1 MARKD
6 ALLRLHQRLIEKRD
20 SLRKKSGTDD
30 RKWQNSPQ
38 TGGDIG
44 DAANHGASR
53 ELNTQLAALENRE
66 LRQVE
71 LALQLI
77 REGRYG
83 KCENCSHSIPIERLR
98 AVPTT
103 ILCVSCQSELELT
116 GSLSP
121 DGEVDWGHALD
132 LEGRMNPTEAGL
144 PDVELD

>member
-20 SLRKKSGTDD
+20 TLRKKFGTND
-30 RKWQNSPQ
+30 RAWQAAPQ

-44 DAANHGASR
+44 DAANHGVSR
-53 ELNTQLAALENRE
+53 ELDTQLAALENRE

-83 KCENCSHSIPIERLR
+83 KCEHCSHSIPIERLR
-98 AVPTT
+98 AVPTS
-103 ILCVSCQSELELT
+103 ILCISCQSELELT
-116 GSLSP
+116 GALP
-121 DGEVDWGHALD
+121 GDGDVDWGHAMD
-132 LEGRMNPTEAGL
+132 IEGRMKPNEVDA
-144 PDVELD
+144 D

>member
-20 SLRKKSGTDD
+20 TLRKKIGDND
-30 RKWQNSPQ
+30 HAWQTTPQ

-44 DAANHGASR
+44 DEANHGASH

-66 LRQVE
+66 LSQVE
-71 LALQLI
+71 QALQLI

-83 KCENCSHSIPIERLR
+83 KCEHCSHSIPIERLR

-103 ILCVSCQSELELT
+103 ILCVACQSELELT
-116 GSLSP
+116 GALP
-121 DGEVDWGHALD
+121 GDGDVDWGNALEH
-132 LEGRMNPTEAGL
+132 EGRLNPTEVSL
-144 PDVELD
+144 RDTDVD

>member
-6 ALLRLHQRLIEKRD
+6 TLLRLHKRLIEKRD
-20 SLRKKSGTDD
+20 ALRTKFGADD
-30 RKWQNSPQ
+30 HTWQTNPQ

-44 DAANHGASR
+44 DAANSGASH
-53 ELNTQLAALENRE
+53 ELNTQLAALESRE

-83 KCENCSHSIPIERLR
+83 KCEHCSHSIPIARLR

-103 ILCVSCQSELELT
+103 ILCVSCQRELELT
-116 GSLSP
+116 GSLGD
-121 DGEVDWGHALD
+121 DGDVDWGNALD
-132 LEGRMNPTEAGL
+132 FEGRMNPTEVSL
-144 PDVELD
+144 RDIDVD

>member
-6 ALLRLHQRLIEKRD
+6 ALLRLHNRLIEKRD
-20 SLRKKSGTDD
+20 SLRKKSGNDD
-30 RKWQNSPQ
+30 RNWQNSPQ
-38 TGGDIG
+38 TGGNIG

-71 LALQLI
+71 LALKLI

-116 GSLSP
+116 GTLSV
-121 DGEVDWGHALD
+121 DGDVDWGHALD
-132 LEGRMNPTEAGL
+132 FEGQMNPTEVSL
-144 PDVELD
+144 RDIETN

>member
-20 SLRKKSGTDD
+20 TLRTKIGADD
-30 RKWQNSPQ
+30 TAWQASPQ

-44 DAANHGASR
+44 DAANHGTSR

-66 LRQVE
+66 LSQVE
-71 LALQLI
+71 QALQLI

-83 KCENCSHSIPIERLR
+83 KCEHCSHSIPIERLR

-103 ILCVSCQSELELT
+103 ILCVACQSELELT
-116 GSLSP
+116 GSLP
-121 DGEVDWGHALD
+121 DDGDVDWSNTLD
-132 LEGRMNPTEAGL
+132 LEGKTNPTEVSL
-144 PDVELD
+144 RDLDAD

>member
-1 MARKD
+1 MARQD

-20 SLRKKSGTDD
+20 VLQKKFGADD
-30 RKWQNSPQ
+30 HAWHTGPQ

-44 DAANHGASR
+44 DAANHGATR

-83 KCENCSHSIPIERLR
+83 KCERCSHSIPIERLR
-98 AVPTT
+98 AVPTS
-103 ILCVSCQSELELT
+103 IMCVACQSELELT
-116 GSLSP
+116 GGGSA
-121 DGEVDWGHALD
+121 DGEADWGNAMEI
-132 LEGRMNPTEAGL
+132 EGRLNPTEVSL
-144 PDVELD
+144 KDIDVD

>member
-20 SLRKKSGTDD
+20 SLRKKSGNDD
-30 RKWQNSPQ
+30 RNWQNSPQ

-53 ELNTQLAALENRE
+53 ELNTQLAALEHSE
-66 LRQVE
+66 LSQVE
-71 LALQLI
+71 LALKLI

-116 GSLSP
+116 GTLSV
-121 DGEVDWGHALD
+121 DGDVDWGHALD
-132 LEGRMNPTEAGL
+132 FEGRMNPTEVSLRDIAT
-144 PDVELD
+144 D